1 MKLNL
6 EQAAKDSDLSC
17 QDLLDYIEAGRLHA
31 ERKAIEDRTEYLIDA
46 HELSRF
52 MRELKPVRFFYNLTC
67 KSKIPCQPQ
76 TSPYRVI
83 YVAF

>member
-31 ERKAIEDRTEYLIDA
+31 ERKATEDRTEYLIDA

-52 MRELKPVRFFYNLTC
+52 MRELKTSTLFL
-67 KSKIPCQPQ
+67 QPDMQ
-76 TSPYRVI
+76 IEDPLPASDEFI
-83 YVAF
+83 G